1 MGIFGNV
8 TVLLTWFIKMGI
20 FGNVYC
26 FVSLVYKMAIF
37 ENVYCLPHCNVRQMF
52 ASEASTFHH
61 WHQHLHNIAVNEVTA
76 VCLFV
81 FCCSADPGPM
91 TLRTRWLFVFVSV
104 PIQAPRWLFVFVSV
118 PIQAP
123 RWLCLFQCR
132 SRPQGDCLCLFQCR
146 SRPGARALTSASGMW
161 SCMGWMTGTRS
172 KPAWTG
178 TTL

>member
-1 MGIFGNV
+1 MGIFWNV

-37 ENVYCLPHCNVRQMF
+37 ENVFCLPHCNVRQMF
-52 ASEASTFHH
+52 ANEASTFHH
-61 WHQHLHNIAVNEVTA
+61 WHQHLRNIAVNEVTA

-104 PIQAPRWLFVFVSV
+104 PIQAWGPSFNFSIWYVELYGVDDWHKVKACMNWYNTVSICVCVCVLGGGCIVCVCVCWEEMFVCV
-118 PIQAP
+118 
-123 RWLCLFQCR
+123 W
-132 SRPQGDCLCLFQCR
+132 G
-146 SRPGARALTSASGMW
+146 GMYF
-161 SCMGWMTGTRS
+161 
-172 KPAWTG
+172 
-178 TTL
+178 